1 MDREHYASYVREEAN
16 HEIARLQVILRDPR
30 STQEERD
37 VARSMLNFYQ
47 DARLEEDESFLQ
59 SAQPARI
66 VARRMPAASEIV
78 RPSALEGRPR
88 KGKKAA

>member
-30 STQEERD
+30 STQDERD

-47 DARLEEDESFLQ
+47 DARLEEDETFLR
-59 SAQPARI
+59 SAEPTRI
-66 VARRMPAASEIV
+66 VARRMPAASQV
-78 RPSALEGRPR
+78 VGPPALEGRPR